1 ISYAARVVRSFG
13 CCARMAASARR
24 SSARRSSNDI
34 AKGSF
39 ATAERHVAVTGFTG
53 ASRAAS
59 RLVSADARATSTARA
74 ATRSASA
81 AGAAL
86 CTDAIV
92 RRLRRDPDVVRMRLA
107 EARAGDANE
116 PCLRAELIDRRR
128 ADVLHSGA
136 QAAHQ
141 LVDERTKRPLRIHV
155 TLDSFG

>member
-1 ISYAARVVRSFG
+1 MSAPSLERKSFDSRHISYAARVVRSFG
-13 CCARMAASARR
+13 CCARMTASARR

-34 AKGSF
+34 
-39 ATAERHVAVTGFTG
+39 V
-53 ASRAAS
+53 
-59 RLVSADARATSTARA
+59 
-74 ATRSASA
+74 

-92 RRLRRDPDVVRMRLA
+92 RRLRRDPDVERMRLA

-155 TLDSFG
+155 TLDSFGHELGEVADLPLAVAVA